1 MLKTLIL
8 FSNAIFSTIA
18 VGAVTVFCASAQDQP
33 LPLNSQIRTFGIV
46 GLAPGQA
53 AQLNVV
59 NPGLPAPFLPIICT
73 ARLSFVDDQ
82 NVELKSSATLQ
93 VLPGKSVSLVLNK
106 DTEDPGT
113 DGGRVPIRAIVR
125 TPPLGP
131 GSDNQ
136 MPAPNAYCPLVLSLE
151 LFNANSGRTN
161 VVLGGSQIV
170 FPRDTAAPAP
180 AQ

>member
-1 MLKTLIL
+1 MMFKT
-8 FSNAIFSTIA
+8 FFSTAILSTVA
-18 VGAVTVFCASAQDQP
+18 VFCAAAQDQP
-33 LPLNSQIRTFGIV
+33 LPLNSQIRTFGVV
-46 GLAPGQA
+46 GLAPGQS

-59 NPGLPAPFLPIICT
+59 NPGLPAPFLAIICNT
-73 ARLSFVDDQ
+73 RLSFVDDQ
-82 NVELKSSATLQ
+82 NNELKSSATVQ

-106 DTEDPGT
+106 DTDAPGT
-113 DGGRVPIRAIVR
+113 DGGRAPIRAIVR

-151 LFNANSGRTN
+151 LFNANTGKTN
-161 VVLGGSQIV
+161 VVLTGSQIV